1 MRALLICDRIRRV
14 KCDETKPKCL
24 RCGKFGRVCDGYDIK
39 TSCPPKPTTPKPSS
53 RSRQLLPIILAPL
66 APVPPGPRLPT
77 TISFQDEQQAQYF
90 QFFQSETA
98 AALSGGFPT
107 TLWNRIVLQ
116 ACVDEPCILQCTV
129 AISALGKACKVKAS
143 PLANTYEVHHQYA
156 LQQYGKALE
165 RLREITSN
173 GEDTFRV
180 VLLASLLIFCFESFH
195 GDVRLALKHVEHA
208 VELMHGWLSSNV
220 GHTDRKGFSPAPHI
234 IEDEVVTA
242 YSRLDIHVMSWL
254 DTPQPSRTSIIKFA
268 VTEPQPMPKSFG
280 TLTEA
285 KTFFDDIGNRVFQ
298 FLETPREAKPKIP
311 ATPAGMQKILSTDQ
325 GLPSQDPPVAKEL
338 REWSAAFKL
347 VLANA
352 RTPAG
357 YLDFVGALTLRVHV
371 LTLELSLRSYF
382 FNETDIQPYDT
393 FLPEYCEIVALCKS
407 VTEHHRFVK
416 SFIFDTG
423 IVGPLF
429 VIVTKC
435 RDRMLRQE
443 AISVLKKASSRRE
456 GVWDAL
462 MVARVGEALLEYEG
476 EDDEMKERNWVEI
489 HLTCLNTTIQLPKP
503 PGGEDGNEE
512 RHDGRGYLL
521 DWVEKSMKLN
531 SVGEVKRI

>member
-1 MRALLICDRIRRV
+1 
-14 KCDETKPKCL
+14 
-24 RCGKFGRVCDGYDIK
+24 
-39 TSCPPKPTTPKPSS
+39 
-53 RSRQLLPIILAPL
+53 L
-66 APVPPGPRLPT
+66 APVSPGPRLPT
-77 TISFQDEQQAQYF
+77 TISFQDEQQAHYF

-129 AISALGKACKVKAS
+129 AISALDKAGKVKSS
-143 PLANTYEVHHQYA
+143 PLAIAYEEHHQYA
-156 LQQYGKALE
+156 LRQYGKALK
-165 RLREITSN
+165 RLREITSS
-173 GEDTFRV
+173 GEDTFRI

-195 GDVRLALKHVEHA
+195 GDVRLALKNVEHA

-220 GHTDRKGFSPAPHI
+220 GSTNRKGFSPAPHI

-242 YSRLDIHVMSWL
+242 YSRLDIHVMTWL
-254 DTPQPSRTSIIKFA
+254 DTPQPSRTSILKFA
-268 VTEPQPMPKSFG
+268 VTEPQPIPNSFG

-285 KTFFDDIGNRVFQ
+285 KTIFDDIGNRVFQ
-298 FLETPREAKPKIP
+298 FLETPREAMPKVP
-311 ATPAGMQKILSTDQ
+311 AIPAGMQNILSADQ

-338 REWSAAFKL
+338 REWSKAFKP

-352 RTPAG
+352 RSPAG

-371 LTLELSLRSYF
+371 VTLELSLRSYF
-382 FNETDIQPYDT
+382 FNETDIHPFDI

-429 VIVTKC
+429 MIVTQC

-443 AISVLKKASSRRE
+443 AISVLKNASPRRE

-462 MVARVGEALLEYEG
+462 MVARVGEAMLKYEG
-476 EDDEMKERNWVEI
+476 EDDEMKEKNWVEI
-489 HLTCLNTTIQLPKP
+489 NLTCLNTTIQFPKP
-503 PGGEDGNEE
+503 PAGEDLEDAE
-512 RHDGRGYLL
+512 RADGRGYLL

-531 SVGEVKRI
+531 SVGEVKGK